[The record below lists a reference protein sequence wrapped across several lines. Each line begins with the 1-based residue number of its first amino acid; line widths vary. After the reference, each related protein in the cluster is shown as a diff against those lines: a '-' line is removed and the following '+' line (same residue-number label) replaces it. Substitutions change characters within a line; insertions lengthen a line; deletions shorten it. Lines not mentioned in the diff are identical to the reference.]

1 MILKGVWRL
10 LKGVWSVL
18 DNYDNEDVGDNYEED
33 VDEEYD
39 DDDEDVDDARIC
51 WRFPGGTA
59 AVGGSTQGDTW
70 TTMQCNAMQCNV
82 R

>member
-1 MILKGVWRL
+1 M
-10 LKGVWSVL
+10 L
-18 DNYDNEDVGDNYEED
+18 DNDDDEDVGDDDDED
-33 VDEEYD
+33 VDEEYE
-39 DDDEDVDDARIC
+39 EDVDDARIC

-70 TTMQCNAMQCNV
+70 TTMQCSV

>member
-1 MILKGVWRL
+1 MP
-10 LKGVWSVL
+10 
-18 DNYDNEDVGDNYEED
+18 DNDDDEDVGDNDDED
-33 VDEEYD
+33 VDEEY

-70 TTMQCNAMQCNV
+70 TTMQCKVM
-82 R
+82 

>member
-1 MILKGVWRL
+1 MNSLFDILK
-10 LKGVWSVL
+10 
-18 DNYDNEDVGDNYEED
+18 DNDDDEDVGDDDDED

-70 TTMQCNAMQCNV
+70 TTMQCKVM
-82 R
+82 